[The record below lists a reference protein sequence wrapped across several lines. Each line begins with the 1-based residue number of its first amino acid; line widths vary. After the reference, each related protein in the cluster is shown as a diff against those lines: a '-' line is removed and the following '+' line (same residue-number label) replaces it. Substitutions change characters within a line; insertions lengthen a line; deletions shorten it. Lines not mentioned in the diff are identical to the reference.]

1 MMIRRVFLSVLI
13 VLPLYLIAQE
23 FDDNITSTQHARQAT
38 DTQSEK
44 KKIFSGISGGM
55 AVHIGY
61 AFAQSPDELFRNGS
75 LQNLDFQRDGVVVGL
90 GGALRLALI
99 EHIHIGGEGYVST
112 MPLAGES
119 RIRTGY
125 GGALIGGYWT
135 FGKFMPIIGITIG
148 GGSTARTFVP
158 SEPIIAHTEED
169 TQTIYNAS
177 YTKTP
182 FFMMDPYVGFQIALN
197 KHVQLLIKI
206 DYPLP
211 FGNANKGIGETL
223 QWSSFINPSGPKLHI
238 GAMFGHENRNK

>member
-1 MMIRRVFLSVLI
+1 MIRRLI
-13 VLPLYLIAQE
+13 LLLALLLPLRLLAQE
-23 FDDNITSTQHARQAT
+23 LTNDTPSDQPHTQQT
-38 DTQSEK
+38 EK
-44 KKIFSGISGGM
+44 KKIFSGMSGGM

-61 AFAQSPDELFRNGS
+61 AFAQSPNELFRNGS
-75 LQNLDFQRDGVVVGL
+75 LPQDMDFQRDGVVIGL

-99 EHIHIGGEGYVST
+99 DHIHIGGEGYVST

-211 FGNANKGIGETL
+211 FGNANKGIGKTL